1 MNVDNQRTNTASKW
15 RPLFRASHHSRT
27 TFSLTASRKRTVLVV
42 NDVGIRFEGKFR
54 DPQELQSTAR
64 KLFIDDALIKNANP
78 KFPHDGCLN
87 GFRRLAPHH
96 DIGSVALFPDI

>member
-1 MNVDNQRTNTASKW
+1 MATSFPRFT
-15 RPLFRASHHSRT
+15 PLSNDIQK
-27 TFSLTASRKRTVLVV
+27 SLTASRKRTVLVV

-64 KLFIDDALIKNANP
+64 KLLTDDALIKNANP

>member
-1 MNVDNQRTNTASKW
+1 MSHGTRTGQRKKLLAS
-15 RPLFRASHHSRT
+15 A
-27 TFSLTASRKRTVLVV
+27 
-42 NDVGIRFEGKFR
+42 NE
-54 DPQELQSTAR
+54 
-64 KLFIDDALIKNANP
+64 KNANP